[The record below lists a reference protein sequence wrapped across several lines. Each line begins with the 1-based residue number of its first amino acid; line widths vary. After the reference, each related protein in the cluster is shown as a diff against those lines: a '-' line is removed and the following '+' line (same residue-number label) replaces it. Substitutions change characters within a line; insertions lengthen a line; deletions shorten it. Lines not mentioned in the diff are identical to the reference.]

1 MNDKKKHNNWLK
13 KLYTVSLKKKK
24 KRIDYINT

>member
-24 KRIDYINT
+24 KKNLLY